1 MYTYVTTCCSFIVTH
16 VTINICHVL
25 MLFVTMNLS
34 QAKRLLDDHLHPYF
48 HHKKYT
54 EKSPLVYERKTG
66 FGSSVFIATVTGDEE
81 MAYVKFFTGI
91 RHDLV
96 ELTLTNTFGLK
107 DYFRHASYSLLL
119 KSSLLDSQYSPP
131 SLPSK
136 QLSDIQTIGDMAID
150 FMDRKGFDFLNYYK
164 QLSNLDHLFND
175 NPEKLAKWTC
185 HNYLHRFRAMAI
197 AKLVDRD
204 DFDQL
209 LQMHRNY
216 LENRGLSGPII
227 AKFDSTFT
235 QLKKLSL
242 N

>member
-1 MYTYVTTCCSFIVTH
+1 
-16 VTINICHVL
+16 
-25 MLFVTMNLS
+25 MNLL
-34 QAKRLLDDHLHPYF
+34 QARALLNEHLHPYF
-48 HHKKYT
+48 HHKKYM
-54 EKSPLVYERKTG
+54 EIAPLVYERKTG

-81 MAYVKFFTGI
+81 IAYVKFFTGI

-96 ELTLTNTFGLK
+96 ELTLTNTFGLN
-107 DYFRHASYSLLL
+107 DYFKNASYSLLL
-119 KSSLLDSQYSPP
+119 NSGFIDSQYAPP

-136 QLSDIQTIGDMAID
+136 KLSDMTTVGDMAID

-175 NPEKLAKWTC
+175 NPEKLAKWTS

-197 AKLVDRD
+197 AKLVDRN
-204 DFDQL
+204 DFYRL
-209 LQMHRNY
+209 LQMHRGY

-235 QLKKLSL
+235 QLKNLSL

>member
-1 MYTYVTTCCSFIVTH
+1 MDITQSKAFLH
-16 VTINICHVL
+16 E
-25 MLFVTMNLS
+25 
-34 QAKRLLDDHLHPYF
+34 HLHPYF
-48 HHKKYT
+48 HHKKYE
-54 EKSPLVYERKTG
+54 EKSPLIYERKTR
-66 FGSSVFIATVTGDEE
+66 FGSSVFIATVTGDED

-91 RHDLV
+91 RHDLI
-96 ELTLTNTFGLK
+96 ELTLINTFGLN
-107 DYFRHASYSLLL
+107 DYFKSGSYSLLL
-119 KSSLLDSQYSPP
+119 NSSFLDSQYSPP

-136 QLSDIQTIGDMAID
+136 NPEDMTVIGDMAID

-175 NPEKLAKWTC
+175 NPEKLAKWTN
-185 HNYLHRFRAMAI
+185 HSYLHRFRAMAI
-197 AKLVDRD
+197 AKLVDRK

-216 LENRGLSGPII
+216 LENRGLSGPIV